1 MINNIFLM
9 TKIPIHGLIK
19 RRLSKDIGNCKSKRL
34 TLLNIE
40 NIKKILNNKKT
51 YRFFL
56 YTMPT
61 KKFRSYSYSFC
72 KNVLLQKGSNLGKK
86 IWNLKNLV
94 RGNFIV
100 LGSDIPFINFE
111 DLYNAF
117 EILKSKDI
125 VIGPTYDNGFW
136 LIGFSNKKSIMYPF
150 KEIRWSTKHS
160 LYDLVRNIEKNGNS
174 FNYCKKLRDID
185 IIDDYCEYSNKV

>member
-1 MINNIFLM
+1 MFVA
-9 TKIPIHGLIK
+9 
-19 RRLSKDIGNCKSKRL
+19 RRGSKS
-34 TLLNIE
+34 
-40 NIKKILNNKKT
+40 T
-51 YRFFL
+51 YR
-56 YTMPT
+56 TARQ
-61 KKFRSYSYSFC
+61 KFRSYSYNFC
-72 KNVLLQKGSNLGKK
+72 KNVFLQRGSNLGKK
-86 IWNLKNLV
+86 IWNLKNSV

-136 LIGFSNKKSIMYPF
+136 LIGFSNRKSIMYPF

-174 FNYCKKLRDID
+174 VNYCKKLRDID